1 MKDITLKIIGKQLYG
16 DIGSQE
22 SQEQQ
27 VEFITEGK
35 LYARGDTLVL
45 SYEESELSGMPGCTT
60 QMSVTGDVVRMTR
73 KGEGL
78 SEGTEILFEKG
89 KRYSGSFDTPYGPIK
104 MEVLTTQVENNLNKD
119 KKGHLAIDYDISLA
133 GISEGR
139 SRLELEIV

>member
-1 MKDITLKIIGKQLYG
+1 MKDITLKITGKQLYSSG
-16 DIGSQE
+16 DNEQSQE
-22 SQEQQ
+22 EQVQ
-27 VEFITEGK
+27 FITEGK
-35 LYARGDTLVL
+35 LTTRGDTLVF
-45 SYEESELSGMPGCTT
+45 SYEESELSGMPGCIT

-78 SEGTEILFEKG
+78 AEGTEILFEKG

-104 MEVLTTQVENNLNKD
+104 MEVLTTQVDNKLNKD

>member
-1 MKDITLKIIGKQLYG
+1 MKDITLKITGKQLYG
-16 DIGSQE
+16 DNDQAQE
-22 SQEQQ
+22 EQ

-35 LYARGDTLVL
+35 LDTRGDTLLL
-45 SYEESELSGMPGCTT
+45 SYEESELSGMPGCIT

-78 SEGTEILFEKG
+78 SQGTEILFEKG
-89 KRYSGSFDTPYGPIK
+89 KRYSGSFDTPYGSVK
-104 MEVLTTQVENNLNKD
+104 MEVLTTQVENKLTKD
-119 KKGHLAIDYDISLA
+119 HKGHLAIDYDISLA

>member
-1 MKDITLKIIGKQLYG
+1 MKDITLKITGKQLYSDG
-16 DIGSQE
+16 KNQQSQE
-22 SQEQQ
+22 EQ

-35 LYARGDTLVL
+35 LYSRGDTLVL
-45 SYEESELSGMPGCTT
+45 SYEESELSGMPGCIT

-73 KGEGL
+73 KGDGL
-78 SEGTEILFEKG
+78 AEGTEILFEKG

-104 MEVLTTQVENNLNKD
+104 MEVLTTQVENKLNKD

>member
-1 MKDITLKIIGKQLYG
+1 MKDITLKITGKQIYG
-16 DIGSQE
+16 DGDSEE
-22 SQEQQ
+22 SQEEQ

-45 SYEESELSGMPGCTT
+45 SYEESELSGMPGCIT

-78 SEGTEILFEKG
+78 AEGTEILFEKG
-89 KRYSGSFDTPYGPIK
+89 KRYSGSFNTPYGPVK
-104 MEVLTTQVENNLNKD
+104 MEVLTTQVENKLTKD
-119 KKGHLAIDYDISLA
+119 QKGHLAIDYDISLA